1 MRNIKKENRCKTYGN
16 ISSKNT
22 YRPTTSTQQCQMKRT
37 GGTLVNQQKPQGTN
51 QLGYLHILEM
61 FNIYSTLNIYSLIVI
76 YSNIIG
82 SIRQSYRSISST
94 LYNINNHH
102 LRNINNNH
110 LKCLVYKINN
120 NNSLKCLIY
129 KINNNNHLKC
139 LVYVR
144 RICCMIGRISQVM
157 LINSSKDL
165 LVSRINMNSS
175 I

>member
-110 LKCLVYKINN
+110 LKCL
-120 NNSLKCLIY
+120 IY